1 MRKFGPTTY
10 AMETFAGLFS
20 STELVAPFVA
30 FKKAFTNEDRRARR
44 SAVRTGQDQTVQGR
58 ESDGTRGLRV

>member
-20 STELVAPFVA
+20 STVLVAPFVT
-30 FKKAFTNEDRRARR
+30 FKKAVNQRR
-44 SAVRTGQDQTVQGR
+44 T
-58 ESDGTRGLRV
+58 